1 MNQTGVLFWGTPS
14 STIFCFVKQLSSMVN
29 LEDFQQD
36 LREYQQLE
44 PQWECDVLVQ
54 RSNILNTIVE
64 EF

>member
-1 MNQTGVLFWGTPS
+1 
-14 STIFCFVKQLSSMVN
+14 MVN
-29 LEDFQQD
+29 LEEDFQQD